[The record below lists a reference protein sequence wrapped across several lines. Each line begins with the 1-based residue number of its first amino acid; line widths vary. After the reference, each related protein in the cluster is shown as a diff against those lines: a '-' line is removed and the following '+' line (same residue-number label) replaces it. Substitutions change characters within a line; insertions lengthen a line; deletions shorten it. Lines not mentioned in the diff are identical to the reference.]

1 MLRDQFASV
10 LKEFGSLVMEDLL
23 LDETDNT
30 ATFTVD
36 DDIIINLN
44 YLDESDTILLFSPV
58 GAFGDLNAADA
69 GQKALA
75 LLKLNDLSGAAC
87 EITLMLDGEG
97 ELVLAA
103 DRRSANTISSA
114 DAFAAWVE
122 IMVRSV
128 RATREYFAKH
138 FPLES

>member
-10 LKEFGSLVMEDLL
+10 LKEFGSLVMEDLS

-44 YLDESDTILLFSPV
+44 YLNESDMILLFSPV

-87 EITLMLDGEG
+87 EVTLMLDGEG

-114 DAFAAWVE
+114 DAFAAWLE

>member
-10 LKEFGSLVMEDLL
+10 LKEFGSLVMENLS

>member
-10 LKEFGSLVMEDLL
+10 LKEFSSLVMEDIS
-23 LDETDNT
+23 LDETNNT

-36 DDIIINLN
+36 DDIIINLH
-44 YLDESDTILLFSPV
+44 YLVESDMILISSPV
-58 GAFGDLNAADA
+58 GAFGDLASPDA
-69 GQKALA
+69 GKKALA
-75 LLKLNDLSGAAC
+75 LLKLNDLSGGAC
-87 EITLMLDGEG
+87 EVTLMLDGEG
-97 ELVLAA
+97 ELVLAT
-103 DRRSANTISSA
+103 DRRSANTISST

-128 RATREYFAKH
+128 RATRDYFAKH

>member
-10 LKEFGSLVMEDLL
+10 LKEFGSLVMEDLS

-44 YLDESDTILLFSPV
+44 YLNESDTILLFSPV
-58 GAFGDLNAADA
+58 GAFGDLNASDA

-87 EITLMLDGEG
+87 EVTLMLDGEG

-128 RATREYFAKH
+128 RATREYFAKY